1 MTRYEQLEKLE
12 ELLIESLGESEF
24 LLSIIKA
31 LDSDTKENIYMYIA
45 RNWDIDRSEFN
56 LLSE

>member
-1 MTRYEQLEKLE
+1 MTRYEQIEKLE

-31 LDSDTKENIYMYIA
+31 LNAETKESIYMYIA
-45 RNWDIDRSEFN
+45 RNWDIDRSEFD